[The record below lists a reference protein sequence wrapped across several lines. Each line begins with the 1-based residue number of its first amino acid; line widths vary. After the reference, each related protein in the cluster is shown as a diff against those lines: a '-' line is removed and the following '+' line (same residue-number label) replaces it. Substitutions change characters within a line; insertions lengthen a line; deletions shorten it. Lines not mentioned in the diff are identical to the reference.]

1 MKPTY
6 RKERIDR
13 GIKVRSDEVFVIA
26 SYRDMLY
33 LILPGG
39 LAILFLLTFPLLDNV
54 VGLYWEKVM
63 LTTFVIALLA
73 LSWDFM
79 ASVGLISL
87 GQSLFFGAGSY
98 ASGYLAQS
106 FGLPPLVTIPLATL
120 IGAAICTIIL
130 FPVLRL
136 RGIYFGLISFAL
148 PLLLMRVIES
158 TKIFGGNEGING
170 LPPLPGIKIE
180 LYIMMVITLGV
191 VFIFRRITESNYGLV
206 LLAIRDNDRSVIA
219 GSYNIQWLKAQAV
232 FIAALPAAFAGAFMT
247 HHFQFVGLPAFALD
261 YSIMPLT
268 SVIIG
273 GPGSFIGAVVGSF
286 ILMPLS
292 ETFRAFSS
300 LRVVIYSLTLLVF
313 VIGLP
318 EGIFHYLA
326 RKYHQFERKVPLE
339 EGKNEKQANF
349 AS

>member
-6 RKERIDR
+6 RSERIDR

-33 LILPGG
+33 LILPRG
-39 LAILFLLTFPLLDNV
+39 LVILFLLTFPLLKDI
-54 VGLYWEKVM
+54 VGLYWENVM
-63 LTTFVIALLA
+63 LTTFIIALLA

-87 GQSLFFGAGSY
+87 GQSLFFGVGSY
-98 ASGYLAQS
+98 VSGYLAQS
-106 FGLPPLVTIPLATL
+106 FGLPPLATIPIATL
-120 IGAAICTIIL
+120 GGAMICTILL

-136 RGIYFGLISFAL
+136 RGIYFGLISFAM

-158 TKIFGGNEGING
+158 TKILGGNEGMSG
-170 LPPLPGIKIE
+170 LPPLPGITIE
-180 LYIMMVITLGV
+180 LYIIMVITLAV
-191 VFIFRRITESNYGLV
+191 VSIYRRISESNYGLV

-219 GSYNIQWLKAQAV
+219 SSYNIQWLKAQAV
-232 FIAALPAAFAGAFMT
+232 FIAALPAAFAGAFLT
-247 HHFQFVGLPAFALD
+247 HHFQFVGIPAFALD

-273 GPGSFIGAVVGSF
+273 GPGSFIGAIVGSF

-292 ETFRAFSS
+292 ETFRAFGS
-300 LRVVIYSLTLLVF
+300 LRVVIYSLTLLAF

-318 EGIFHYLA
+318 EGIFHYLT

-349 AS
+349 TS